1 MVETSNTRVSGTV
14 VGAMPTYILGAGEA
28 LLGARPSQHL
38 CLWSGQQDGEEQ
50 GLCLPTGQPGS
61 SVLESSWASMG
72 RAMVSQGISGRDAA
86 LHTKAPVTGGDGPAW
101 EAACW
106 GCVRHV

>member
-1 MVETSNTRVSGTV
+1 M
-14 VGAMPTYILGAGEA
+14 
-28 LLGARPSQHL
+28 
-38 CLWSGQQDGEEQ
+38 
-50 GLCLPTGQPGS
+50 
-61 SVLESSWASMG
+61 ESSWASMG